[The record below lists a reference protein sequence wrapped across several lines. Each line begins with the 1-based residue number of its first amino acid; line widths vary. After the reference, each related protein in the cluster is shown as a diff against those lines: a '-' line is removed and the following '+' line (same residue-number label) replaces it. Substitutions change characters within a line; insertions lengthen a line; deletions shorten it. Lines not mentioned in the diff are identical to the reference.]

1 MKKAI
6 QFGAGNIGRGFIGA
20 LLAKSSRYEVLFCD
34 VNDEVIRKI
43 NESKKYKVLIHDINS
58 REELIEN
65 VSGINFSDEK
75 LILEISNCDVITTAV
90 GVSILPRI
98 ANTISLGIKSRVQ
111 NNFNSPLN
119 IIACENAV
127 NATEILKNEVFKYLN
142 GEEKAFCELNVGFV
156 NCSVDRIVPPIK
168 NDSID
173 VVVEDFF
180 EWNVQKDQICGEL
193 NIFGMNLVDDLVSY
207 VERKLFTLNTGHSMT
222 AYLGHLKGYKTI
234 FESIN
239 DKFIFENVKECM
251 IESGNGLIRKYSFN
265 KEEHLNYI
273 NKIIERFK
281 NPYLEDDVLRVG
293 REPMRKLSLNDRFV
307 KPILTCY
314 EFEEKIDKLCFGAS
328 CALKFFSPND
338 ENSILMKKIIEE
350 KGVVQALKEI
360 SGITEI
366 EILNKIIDNYNLS
379 I

>member
-20 LLAKSSRYEVLFCD
+20 LLSKSSYKVLFCD
-34 VNDEVIRKI
+34 VNDELINKI
-43 NESKKYKVLIHDINS
+43 NQNKKYKVLIHDINK

-65 VSGINFSDEK
+65 VRGINSLDKK
-75 LILEISNCDVITTAV
+75 LISEMLNCNLITTAV
-90 GVSILPRI
+90 GVPILPRI
-98 ANTISLGIKSRVQ
+98 ANTIALGIKNRIA
-111 NNFNSPLN
+111 NNLNSPLN

-127 NATEILKNEVFKYLN
+127 NATEILKNEILKYLN
-142 GEEKAFCELNVGFV
+142 DEEKEFCENNVGFV

-168 NDSID
+168 NNSVD
-173 VVVEDFF
+173 VVVEDFY
-180 EWNVQKDQICGEL
+180 EWNVQKNQIHGEL

-207 VERKLFTLNTGHSMT
+207 VERKMFTLNTGHSMT
-222 AYLGHLKGYKTI
+222 AYLGYLKGYKTI

-239 DKFIFENVKECM
+239 DEFIFENVRECM
-251 IESGNGLIRKYSFN
+251 MESGSGLIRKYFFDR
-265 KEEHLNYI
+265 ETHLNYI

-281 NPYLEDDVLRVG
+281 NPYLEDEVLRVG
-293 REPMRKLSLNDRFV
+293 RDPMRKLSLNDRFV

-314 EFEEKIDKLCFGAS
+314 EFGEKIDKLCFGVS

-338 ENSILMKKIIEE
+338 ESSVLMQKIINEN
-350 KGVVQALKEI
+350 GILRALKEI
-360 SGITEI
+360 SGITEN
-366 EILNKIIDNYNLS
+366 EILNKIIDNYSLS